1 LSDSRI
7 IVRDDA
13 PVSARGTSMHVVIL
27 AEFAA
32 ASGGAEKVA
41 VESARALA
49 EAGAEV
55 TYLQAISGPID
66 PLLDHPRIDRL
77 DLGLPDVWS
86 LPAWRGAASGIWNG
100 EAAARLS
107 AALDGLPRAPDCL
120 HLHQWT
126 RALSPAVLPVL
137 LGRGVPVVLTLH
149 DYALACPNGVDY
161 RFDRAEP
168 CALTPLSGACLAA
181 PCDPKSRLHKLV
193 RVGRAA
199 SLRLA
204 LRQAEL
210 DVVHVC
216 DGSRARMEGRLG
228 ALRVRHHRI
237 DNPVR
242 VEQGVPAEP
251 AAGDAVVYVG
261 RLTPEKGADL
271 VAEAAR
277 SAGLPALF
285 IGAGPLEARL
295 RAEGAEVLGWR
306 SPEAVAAIL
315 RDRARAVCAPSRW
328 LETGPL
334 TVYEALAQG
343 IPAVASRRSGAA
355 EKVVD
360 GETGFV
366 VEPEAAALAAAFR
379 ALKDDALTAR
389 LGRTAFDRY
398 WQAPLTLAA
407 HARSLLALYGRLER
421 EYIMRQ
427 CGITR
432 AAADPVPAHPRGATL
447 GKEHF

>member
-1 LSDSRI
+1 
-7 IVRDDA
+7 
-13 PVSARGTSMHVVIL
+13 MHVVIV

-41 VESARALA
+41 VESARGLA
-49 EAGAEV
+49 EAGATV
-55 TYLQAISGPID
+55 TYIQAITGPVD
-66 PLLDHPRIDRL
+66 PRL
-77 DLGLPDVWS
+77 DLPRLHRIDLALPDVWS

-100 EAAARLS
+100 EAAARLAS
-107 AALDGLPRAPDCL
+107 ALDSLPVPPDCL

-137 LGRGVPVVLTLH
+137 LGRGVPLVLTLH
-149 DYALACPNGVDY
+149 DYALTCPNGVDY

-168 CALTPLSGACLAA
+168 CALVPLSGACLAA
-181 PCDPKSRLHKLV
+181 ACDPKSRLHKLV

-199 SLRLA
+199 A
-204 LRQAEL
+204 LRVAARGADL

-216 DGSRARMEGRLG
+216 DGSRARVAGRSG
-228 ALRVRHHRI
+228 ALRLRHHRI

-242 VEQGVPAEP
+242 VEKRAPALP
-251 AAGDAVVYVG
+251 ASGDAIVYVG

-277 SAGLPALF
+277 RAGLPALF

-306 SPEAVAAIL
+306 SPEAVEAIL
-315 RDRARAVCAPSRW
+315 HRRARALCAPSRW
-328 LETGPL
+328 VETGPL

-343 IPAVASRRSGAA
+343 IPVVASRRSGAA
-355 EKVVD
+355 EKVAD

-366 VEPEAAALAAAFR
+366 VEPEVAALAGAFA
-379 ALKDDALTAR
+379 ALKTDALTAR
-389 LGRTAFDRY
+389 LGREAYGRY

-407 HARSLLALYGRLER
+407 HALSLLALYRRIGD
-421 EYIMRQ
+421 EYKMRQ
-427 CGITR
+427 CDMSP
-432 AAADPVPAHPRGATL
+432 AAAEPAVAHSMGSTL
-447 GKEHF
+447 GKGRLPTL

>member
-1 LSDSRI
+1 
-7 IVRDDA
+7 
-13 PVSARGTSMHVVIL
+13 MHVVIL

-41 VESARALA
+41 MESARGLA
-49 EAGAEV
+49 EAGAVV
-55 TYLQAISGPID
+55 TYIQAIPGPVD
-66 PLLDHPRIDRL
+66 PLLDHPRLHRL

-100 EAAARLS
+100 EAAVRLAR
-107 AALDGLPRAPDCL
+107 ALDNLPVPPDCL

-137 LGRGVPVVLTLH
+137 LGRGVPLVLTLH
-149 DYALACPNGVDY
+149 DYALTCPNGVDY

-168 CALTPLSGACLAA
+168 CALVPLSGACLAA

-199 SLRLA
+199 A
-204 LRQAEL
+204 LRVAARGADL

-216 DGSRARMEGRLG
+216 DGSRARMAGRSG
-228 ALRVRHHRI
+228 GLRLRHHRI

-242 VEQGVPAEP
+242 VEKRAPAMP
-251 AAGDAVVYVG
+251 ASGDAIVYVG

-277 SAGLPALF
+277 QAGLPALF

-295 RAEGAEVLGWR
+295 RAAGAEVLGWR
-306 SPEAVAAIL
+306 SPEAVETLL
-315 RDRARAVCAPSRW
+315 RRRARALCAPSRW
-328 LETGPL
+328 VETGPL

-343 IPAVASRRSGAA
+343 IPVVASRRSGAA

-360 GETGFV
+360 GATGFV
-366 VEPEAAALAAAFR
+366 VEPEVAALAGAFES
-379 ALKDDALTAR
+379 LKADALAAR
-389 LGRTAFDRY
+389 LGREAYDRY
-398 WQAPLTLAA
+398 WQSPLTLAA
-407 HARSLLALYGRLER
+407 HARSLLALYRRIGE
-421 EYIMRQ
+421 EYGMRQ
-427 CGITR
+427 CGVNQP
-432 AAADPVPAHPRGATL
+432 AADPAVVQATGTTL
-447 GKEHF
+447 GKERLPLL